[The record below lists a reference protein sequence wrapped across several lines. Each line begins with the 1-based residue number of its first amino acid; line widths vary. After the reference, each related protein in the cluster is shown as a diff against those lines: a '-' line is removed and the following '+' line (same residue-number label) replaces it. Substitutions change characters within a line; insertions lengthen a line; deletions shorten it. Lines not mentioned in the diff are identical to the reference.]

1 MALAKAGDTVQVHY
15 TGRLDD
21 GTMFDSSVGGEPIE
35 FVLGAHH
42 VIPGFEEG
50 VTGMEVGETKTI
62 LIPSDQAYGPHM
74 DEMVLTIPREQVPPH
89 ITLGLGEMLELSQP
103 SGEALTVRITELTEA
118 IVTLDGNHPLA
129 GEDLTFDLQLASI
142 A

>member
-42 VIPGFEEG
+42 VIPGFEDG

-62 LIPSDQAYGPHM
+62 LIPSDQAYGPRM
-74 DEMVLTIPREQVPPH
+74 EEMVLTIPRDQVPPH
-89 ITLGLGEMLELSQP
+89 ITLELGEMLELSQP
-103 SGEALTVRITELTEA
+103 SGETIAVQITALTDT

-129 GEDLTFDLQLASI
+129 GADLTFDLQLANI
-142 A
+142 V

>member
-1 MALAKAGDTVQVHY
+1 MAQAKTGDTVRVHY
-15 TGRLDD
+15 TGKLDD
-21 GTMFDSSVGGEPIE
+21 GTVFDSSLGGEPIE
-35 FVLGAHH
+35 FILGAHH

-62 LIPSDQAYGPHM
+62 LIPNDQAYGPYE
-74 DEMVLTIPREQVPPH
+74 DGMVLTIPREQVPPH
-89 ITLGLGEMLELSQP
+89 VTLGLGEMLELSQP
-103 SGEALTVRITELTEA
+103 SGEAITVRITELTDVS
-118 IVTLDGNHPLA
+118 VTLDGNHPLA

>member
-15 TGRLDD
+15 TGKLDD
-21 GTMFDSSVGGEPIE
+21 GTVFDSSVGGEPIE

-42 VIPGFEEG
+42 VIPGFEDG

-62 LIPSDQAYGPHM
+62 LIPSDQAYGPRM
-74 DEMVLTIPREQVPPH
+74 EEMVLTIPRDQVPPH
-89 ITLGLGEMLELSQP
+89 ITLELGEMLELSQP
-103 SGEALTVRITELTEA
+103 SGETIAVQITALTDT

-129 GEDLTFDLQLASI
+129 GADLTFDLQLANI
-142 A
+142 V

>member
-1 MALAKAGDTVQVHY
+1 MAQAKDGDTVRVHY
-15 TGRLDD
+15 TGKLDD
-21 GTMFDSSVGGEPIE
+21 GTVFDSSVGGEPIE

-62 LIPSDQAYGPHM
+62 LVPSDQAYGPRV
-74 DEMVLTIPREQVPPH
+74 DEMVLTIPRDQVPSH
-89 ITLGLGEMLELSQP
+89 ITLELGEMLELSQP
-103 SGEALTVRITELTEA
+103 SGESVTVQITRLTDA

-129 GEDLTFDLQLASI
+129 GEDLTFDLQLDSI

>member
-1 MALAKAGDTVQVHY
+1 VAQAQAGDTVQVHY

-21 GTMFDSSVGGEPIE
+21 GTVFDSSVGGEPIE

-42 VIPGFEEG
+42 VIPGFEDG

-62 LIPSDQAYGPHM
+62 LIPSDQAYGPRM
-74 DEMVLTIPREQVPPH
+74 EEMVLTIPRDQVPPH
-89 ITLGLGEMLELSQP
+89 ITLELGEMLELSQS
-103 SGEALTVRITELTEA
+103 SGETIAVQITALTDT

-129 GEDLTFDLQLASI
+129 GADLTFDLQLANI
-142 A
+142 V

>member
-15 TGRLDD
+15 TGKLDD
-21 GTMFDSSVGGEPIE
+21 GTVFDSSVGGEPIE

-62 LIPSDQAYGPHM
+62 LIPSDQAYGPRM
-74 DEMVLTIPREQVPPH
+74 EEMVLTIPRDQVPPH
-89 ITLGLGEMLELSQP
+89 ITLELGEMLELSQP
-103 SGEALTVRITELTEA
+103 SGETIAVQITNLTDT

-129 GEDLTFDLQLASI
+129 GADLTFDLQLTSI

>member
-1 MALAKAGDTVQVHY
+1 MAQAQAGDTVQVHY

-21 GTMFDSSVGGEPIE
+21 GTVFDSSVGGEPIE

-42 VIPGFEEG
+42 VIPGFEDG

-62 LIPSDQAYGPHM
+62 LIPSDQAYGPRM
-74 DEMVLTIPREQVPPH
+74 EEMVLTIPRDQVPPH
-89 ITLGLGEMLELSQP
+89 ITLELGEMLELSQP
-103 SGEALTVRITELTEA
+103 SGETIAVQITALTDT

-129 GEDLTFDLQLASI
+129 GADLTFDLQLANI
-142 A
+142 V

>member
-21 GTMFDSSVGGEPIE
+21 GTVFDSSVGGEPIE

-62 LIPSDQAYGPHM
+62 LIPSDQAYGPRM
-74 DEMVLTIPREQVPPH
+74 EEMVLTIPRDQVPPH
-89 ITLGLGEMLELSQP
+89 ITLELGEMLELSQP
-103 SGEALTVRITELTEA
+103 SGETIAVQITALTDT

-129 GEDLTFDLQLASI
+129 GADLTFDLQLANI
-142 A
+142 V

>member
-15 TGRLDD
+15 TGKLED
-21 GTMFDSSVGGEPIE
+21 GTVFDSSVGGEPIE
-35 FVLGAHH
+35 FVLGEHH
-42 VIPGFEEG
+42 VIPGFEDG

-62 LIPSDQAYGPHM
+62 LIPSEQAYGPRLE
-74 DEMVLTIPREQVPPH
+74 EMVLIIPREQVPPH
-89 ITLGLGEMLELSQP
+89 ITLELGEMLELSQP
-103 SGEALTVRITELTEA
+103 SGETIAVQITALTDT

-129 GEDLTFDLQLASI
+129 GADLTFDLQLAGI

>member
-89 ITLGLGEMLELSQP
+89 ITLELGEKLELRQP
-103 SGEALTVRITELTEA
+103 TGEALTVRITELTEA

>member
-21 GTMFDSSVGGEPIE
+21 GTMFDSSVGGEPIV

>member
-21 GTMFDSSVGGEPIE
+21 GTVFDSSVGGEPIE
-35 FVLGAHH
+35 FVLGEHH
-42 VIPGFEEG
+42 VIPGFEDG

-62 LIPSDQAYGPHM
+62 LIPSDQAYGPRM
-74 DEMVLTIPREQVPPH
+74 EEMVLTIPRDQVPPH
-89 ITLGLGEMLELSQP
+89 ITLELGEMLELSQP
-103 SGEALTVRITELTEA
+103 SGETIAVQITALTDT

>member
-1 MALAKAGDTVQVHY
+1 VAQAQAGDTVQVHY

-21 GTMFDSSVGGEPIE
+21 GTVFDSSVGGEPIE

-42 VIPGFEEG
+42 VIPGFEDG

-62 LIPSDQAYGPHM
+62 LIPSDQAYGPRM
-74 DEMVLTIPREQVPPH
+74 EEMVLTIPRDQVPPH
-89 ITLGLGEMLELSQP
+89 ITLELGEMLELSQS
-103 SGEALTVRITELTEA
+103 SGETIAVQITALTDT

-129 GEDLTFDLQLASI
+129 GADLTFDLQVSNI
-142 A
+142 V

>member
-15 TGRLDD
+15 TGKLDD
-21 GTMFDSSVGGEPIE
+21 GTVFDSSVGGEPIE

-62 LIPSDQAYGPHM
+62 LIPSDQAYGPRLE
-74 DEMVLTIPREQVPPH
+74 EMVLTIPRDQVPPH
-89 ITLGLGEMLELSQP
+89 ITLELGEMLELSQP
-103 SGEALTVRITELTEA
+103 SGETIAVQITNLTDT

-129 GEDLTFDLQLASI
+129 GADLTFDLQLANI
-142 A
+142 L

>member
-1 MALAKAGDTVQVHY
+1 MAQAQAGDTVQVHY

-21 GTMFDSSVGGEPIE
+21 GTVFDSSVGGEPIE

-62 LIPSDQAYGPHM
+62 LIPSDQAYGPRM
-74 DEMVLTIPREQVPPH
+74 EEMVLTIPRDQVPPH
-89 ITLGLGEMLELSQP
+89 ITLELGEMLELSQP
-103 SGEALTVRITELTEA
+103 SGETIAVQITALTDT

-129 GEDLTFDLQLASI
+129 GADLTFDLQLANI
-142 A
+142 V

>member
-21 GTMFDSSVGGEPIE
+21 GTVFDSSVGGEPIE

-42 VIPGFEEG
+42 VIPGFEDG

-62 LIPSDQAYGPHM
+62 LIPSDQAYGPRM
-74 DEMVLTIPREQVPPH
+74 EEMVLTIPRDQVPPH
-89 ITLGLGEMLELSQP
+89 ITLELGEMLELSQP
-103 SGEALTVRITELTEA
+103 SGETIAVQITNLTDT

-129 GEDLTFDLQLASI
+129 GADLTFDLQLANI
-142 A
+142 L

>member
-15 TGRLDD
+15 TGKLDD
-21 GTMFDSSVGGEPIE
+21 GTVFDSSMGGEPIE
-35 FVLGAHH
+35 FVLGEHH
-42 VIPGFEEG
+42 VIPGFEDG

-74 DEMVLTIPREQVPPH
+74 DEMVLTIPRDQVPPH
-89 ITLGLGEMLELSQP
+89 ITLGLGEMLELRQP
-103 SGEALTVRITELTEA
+103 SGEALTVRITELSDA
-118 IVTLDGNHPLA
+118 SVTLDGNHPLA
-129 GEDLTFDLQLASI
+129 GENLTFDLQLAAI

>member
-1 MALAKAGDTVQVHY
+1 MAQAQAGDTVQVHY

-21 GTMFDSSVGGEPIE
+21 GTVFDSSVGGEPIE

-42 VIPGFEEG
+42 VIPGFEDG

-62 LIPSDQAYGPHM
+62 LIPSDQAYGPRM
-74 DEMVLTIPREQVPPH
+74 EEMVLTIPRDQVPPH
-89 ITLGLGEMLELSQP
+89 ITLELGEMLELSQP
-103 SGEALTVRITELTEA
+103 SGETIAVQITALTDT

-129 GEDLTFDLQLASI
+129 GADLTFDLQLANI
-142 A
+142 L

>member
-21 GTMFDSSVGGEPIE
+21 GTVFDSSVGGEPIE

-62 LIPSDQAYGPHM
+62 LIPSDQAYGPRM
-74 DEMVLTIPREQVPPH
+74 EEMVLIIPRDQVPPH
-89 ITLGLGEMLELSQP
+89 ITLELGEMLELSQP
-103 SGEALTVRITELTEA
+103 SGETIAVQITALTET

-129 GEDLTFDLQLASI
+129 GADLTFDLQLASI

>member
-21 GTMFDSSVGGEPIE
+21 GTVFDSSVGGEPIE

-42 VIPGFEEG
+42 VIPGFEDG

-62 LIPSDQAYGPHM
+62 LSPSDQAYGPRM
-74 DEMVLTIPREQVPPH
+74 EEMVLTIPRDQVPPH
-89 ITLGLGEMLELSQP
+89 ITLELGEMLELSQP
-103 SGEALTVRITELTEA
+103 SGETIAVQITSLTDT

-129 GEDLTFDLQLASI
+129 GADLTFDLQLANI
-142 A
+142 L

>member
-21 GTMFDSSVGGEPIE
+21 GTVFDSSVGGDPIE

-62 LIPSDQAYGPHM
+62 LIPSDQAYGPRM
-74 DEMVLTIPREQVPPH
+74 EEMVLTIPRDQVPAH

-103 SGEALTVRITELTEA
+103 SGETIAVQITALTDT

-129 GEDLTFDLQLASI
+129 GADLTFDLQLANI
-142 A
+142 V

>member
-15 TGRLDD
+15 TGKLDD
-21 GTMFDSSVGGEPIE
+21 GTVFDSSVGGEPIE
-35 FVLGAHH
+35 FILGEHH

-62 LIPSDQAYGPHM
+62 LIPCDQAYGPHM
-74 DEMVLTIPREQVPPH
+74 DEMILTIPREQVPPH
-89 ITLGLGEMLELSQP
+89 ITLGLGEMLELRQP
-103 SGEALTVRITELTEA
+103 SGEALTVRITELSDA
-118 IVTLDGNHPLA
+118 SVTLDGNHPLA
-129 GEDLTFDLQLASI
+129 GEDLTFDLQLAAI